1 MVVSTDKNG
10 MIEYWDNEAPHGHP
24 SGKVSFSMKVSTD
37 LFALL
42 KAKTHALSF
51 TMAAP
56 SGELFAVVGAD
67 LVVRVFDFLTGKL
80 LRAYDE
86 STERWVARQESK
98 DDDNDD
104 DPYRLEALDYGRRRA
119 VEQEIAAAL
128 RNPEGSAECVAPNAV
143 FDETG
148 KFLIF
153 PTPVGI
159 KIYSIA
165 RNKVV
170 RLLGKVEN
178 STRFLGLA
186 LYQGSSEGESNNGGS
201 ESNGNGGGGG
211 GGPDPTLFCTAYK
224 QQRFYMFTLRE
235 PEDPDESNILETGRD
250 VFNEKPREEDSDAA
264 AAQLMS
270 QGGGGCNG
278 GVGAS
283 ARHARSAVIHTTL
296 GDIFVRLFPNECP
309 KTVENFTV
317 HSREG
322 YYNGV
327 LFHRIVKG
335 FIIQTGDPKGDGTGG
350 ESIWGGYFED
360 EFCRTLKH
368 DRPFTVA
375 MANAGPNTNG
385 SQFYITTV
393 PCPSLD
399 GKHTVFG
406 RVYKGMEVVSAIE
419 DVKTHRKS
427 ETPVKEIKI
436 INIDVSSEDPGE

>member
-1 MVVSTDKNG
+1 MSTDKSG
-10 MIEYWDNEAPHGHP
+10 MIEYWDNEAPYGHP
-24 SGKVSFSMKVSTD
+24 KGKVKFDMKISTD

-42 KAKTHALSF
+42 KSKTRALSLKI
-51 TMAAP
+51 AP
-56 SGELFAVVGAD
+56 TGERFVVVGAD
-67 LVVRVFDFLTGKL
+67 LVVRVFDFASGRL

-86 STERWVARQESK
+86 STKRWISQQEASSNANE
-98 DDDNDD
+98 DDGDEEEDN
-104 DPYRLEALDYGRRRA
+104 PYKLESLDYGRRRA
-119 VEQEIAAAL
+119 VEQEIAGTL
-128 RNPEGSAECVAPNAV
+128 GLSGVPPTAV
-143 FDETG
+143 FDESG
-148 KFLIF
+148 KFLMF

-159 KIYSIA
+159 KVYSIA
-165 RNKVV
+165 RNRVV

-186 LYQGSSEGESNNGGS
+186 LYQGSTEAESNSSSSSNNAGGAA
-201 ESNGNGGGGG
+201 
-211 GGPDPTLFCTAYK
+211 GPDPTLFCTAYK

-235 PEDPDESNILETGRD
+235 PEDPDESNLLETGRD
-250 VFNEKPREEDSDAA
+250 VFNERPTEE
-264 AAQLMS
+264 AQLPQTVVRS
-270 QGGGGCNG
+270 
-278 GVGAS
+278 S
-283 ARHARSAVIHTTL
+283 RLARSAVIHTTF
-296 GDIFVRLFPNECP
+296 GDIFVKLFPDECP
-309 KTVENFTV
+309 RTVENFTV
-317 HSREG
+317 HSKDG

-360 EFCRTLKH
+360 EFSRTLKH

-419 DVKTHRKS
+419 DVRTNRKT
-427 ETPVKEIKI
+427 ETPLKDVKI
-436 INIDVSSEDPGE
+436 INIDTSMESPDD

>member
-1 MVVSTDKNG
+1 
-10 MIEYWDNEAPHGHP
+10 MIEYWDNEPPYGHP
-24 SGKVSFSMKVSTD
+24 KGKVSFDMKISTD

-42 KAKTHALSF
+42 KSKTRALSLKI
-51 TMAAP
+51 AP
-56 SGELFAVVGAD
+56 TGERFAVVGAD
-67 LVVRVFDFLTGKL
+67 LVVRVFNFATGRL
-80 LRAYDE
+80 QRSFDE
-86 STERWVARQESK
+86 STARWTSQQESVN

-104 DPYRLEALDYGRRRA
+104 NDSSKKSNPYKLESLDYGRRRA
-119 VEQEIAAAL
+119 VEHEIAGAL
-128 RNPEGSAECVAPNAV
+128 GLSGEPPHDGNNSNGCVPPTAV
-143 FDETG
+143 FDESG
-148 KFLIF
+148 KFLMF

-159 KIYSIA
+159 KVYSIA
-165 RNKVV
+165 RNRVV

-186 LYQGSSEGESNNGGS
+186 LYQGSTEAETTASGNNNSNAN
-201 ESNGNGGGGG
+201 NP

-235 PEDPDESNILETGRD
+235 PEDPDENNLLETGRD
-250 VFNEKPREEDSDAA
+250 VFNERPSES
-264 AAQLMS
+264 AQLPQAVVRS
-270 QGGGGCNG
+270 
-278 GVGAS
+278 S
-283 ARHARSAVIHTTL
+283 RLARSAVIHTTF
-296 GDIFVRLFPNECP
+296 GDIFVKLFPDECP
-309 KTVENFTV
+309 RTVENFTV
-317 HSREG
+317 HSKDG

-360 EFCRTLKH
+360 EFSRTLKH

-419 DVKTHRKS
+419 DVRTNRKT
-427 ETPVKEIKI
+427 ETPLKDIKI
-436 INIDVSSEDPGE
+436 INIDTSMESPDD